1 MVVIRQKRQ
10 VFPGQR
16 GLAAVAVLIAA
27 ASGCKSSSWAA
38 RPSWLGGSP
47 AASSLGSAPAFNGGV
62 PKPSETAKPYPTTNT
77 PEGYVLSDAPKT
89 DQAAAPLATPT
100 AVTYGSTPPP
110 TAQAATPPSAQP
122 PAASQPAAGGIAPQV
137 GPYAALTP
145 PAASGGQA
153 VDPAASVTAGLASA
167 PSFEAA
173 APPAATAPGS
183 LASERMADARTSG
196 WAATPPSQS
205 PLAGAAPAED
215 PSSRYGGATGS
226 RFGGAGFRSAPPP
239 EAGGFQ
245 QPPSQPAIEPFASE
259 PPAGEPAGQE
269 QPPASPPAAE
279 APPAAPPANSALPG
293 TLPPPTRRPD
303 PGYRPG
309 GTSSYRPARQLLD
322 GQGQEAAGG
331 VQPVGFTG
339 Q

>member
-77 PEGYVLSDAPKT
+77 PEGYVLSDAPRT
-89 DQAAAPLATPT
+89 DQATAPLTTPT
-100 AVTYGSTPPP
+100 TVTYGSTPPP
-110 TAQAATPPSAQP
+110 TAQATAP
-122 PAASQPAAGGIAPQV
+122 PAAPSQPATGGIAPQV

-153 VDPAASVTAGLASA
+153 IDPAASVTAGLASA
-167 PSFEAA
+167 PRFEAA

-183 LASERMADARTSG
+183 IASERMADARTSG

-205 PLAGAAPAED
+205 PLAEVAAPPADD
-215 PSSRYGGATGS
+215 PGSRYGAAGS
-226 RFGGAGFRSAPPP
+226 RFGGGSFRSTPPP
-239 EAGGFQ
+239 EADAFQ
-245 QPPSQPAIEPFASE
+245 QAPTEPAIEPFAS
-259 PPAGEPAGQE
+259 PSPTGVPIGLE
-269 QPPASPPAAE
+269 QPPASLPAAE
-279 APPAAPPANSALPG
+279 APPANPALPG

-309 GTSSYRPARQLLD
+309 GTSSYRPARQLLE
-322 GQGQEAAGG
+322 GEAGGG
-331 VQPVGFTG
+331 VQPVGFNG

>member
-16 GLAAVAVLIAA
+16 GLAAIAVLIAA
-27 ASGCKSSSWAA
+27 ASGCKSTSWAA

-47 AASSLGSAPAFNGGV
+47 AASSLGSAPTFNGGV
-62 PKPSETAKPYPTTNT
+62 PKPSETAKPYPTTGT
-77 PEGYVLSDAPKT
+77 PEGYVLADAPGT
-89 DQAAAPLATPT
+89 GQAGATP
-100 AVTYGSTPPP
+100 ASVTYGTTPPP
-110 TAQAATPPSAQP
+110 TAQAAATPAAAP
-122 PAASQPAAGGIAPQV
+122 PAASQPATGGIAPQV

-145 PAASGGQA
+145 PASGGQA

-173 APPAATAPGS
+173 TPPAATAPGS

-205 PLAGAAPAED
+205 PLADSASPPADDPGSRYGGAGSRFGGGSFRPAAPAED
-215 PSSRYGGATGS
+215 AV
-226 RFGGAGFRSAPPP
+226 
-239 EAGGFQ
+239 Q
-245 QPPSQPAIEPFASE
+245 QAPSQPAIEPFAS
-259 PPAGEPAGQE
+259 
-269 QPPASPPAAE
+269 QPPASEPTGLEPPPPSQPGIPAQPASP
-279 APPAAPPANSALPG
+279 APNPALPG

-322 GQGQEAAGG
+322 GQEAAGG
-331 VQPVGFTG
+331 VQPVGFNG

>member
-47 AASSLGSAPAFNGGV
+47 AAAFDGGV

-77 PEGYVLSDAPKT
+77 PEGYVLSGAPKT
-89 DQAAAPLATPT
+89 DQAAAQLATPP
-100 AVTYGSTPPP
+100 AVTYGTTPPP
-110 TAQAATPPSAQP
+110 TAQAAAQTAAP

-173 APPAATAPGS
+173 APPAATAAGS

-205 PLAGAAPAED
+205 PLADVAAPPADD
-215 PSSRYGGATGS
+215 PGSRYGGTGS
-226 RFGGAGFRSAPPP
+226 RFGGAGFQSAAPPP

-245 QPPSQPAIEPFASE
+245 QPPSQPAIEPFASQ
-259 PPAGEPAGQE
+259 PPSGQPTGQE
-269 QPPASPPAAE
+269 QPPTSPPAAE
-279 APPAAPPANSALPG
+279 TPPAAPPANPALPG
-293 TLPPPTRRPD
+293 TLAPPTRRPD

-322 GQGQEAAGG
+322 GQEAAGG
-331 VQPVGFTG
+331 VQPVGFNG